1 MKLLHR
7 FNMVD
12 LFAATAVL
20 AAVLT
25 VPTASA
31 ATPNELLAG
40 YVAQAGS
47 PAVPARG
54 MQFFTQPHGRE
65 WRCSACHGET
75 PVHSGKHVLTE
86 KPIAPLAPAANSE
99 RFTNPVKVEKWFR
112 RNCNDI
118 AGRECSVQEKADIL
132 AWLLSFKS

>member
-1 MKLLHR
+1 MNLLPR
-7 FNMVD
+7 FNIANV
-12 LFAATAVL
+12 FVATAAL
-20 AAVLT
+20 AAVLD
-25 VPTASA
+25 VPTALA
-31 ATPNELLAG
+31 ATPSELLAG

-65 WRCSACHGET
+65 WRCSACHGEV
-75 PVHSGKHVLTE
+75 PIHSGKHVLTE

-99 RFTNPVKVEKWFR
+99 RFTNSVKVEKWFR

-118 AGRECSVQEKADIL
+118 AGRECTAQEKADIL